1 MPGDTIGILGS
12 VLAASGTDSDNVDD
26 TNARRLKDYVSA
38 NLTNVEVKDEHKV
51 SFNNTGEVKQP

>member
-1 MPGDTIGILGS
+1 M
-12 VLAASGTDSDNVDD
+12 AASDTDSDNVDD

-51 SFNNTGEVKQP
+51 SFIKTCEVQQS